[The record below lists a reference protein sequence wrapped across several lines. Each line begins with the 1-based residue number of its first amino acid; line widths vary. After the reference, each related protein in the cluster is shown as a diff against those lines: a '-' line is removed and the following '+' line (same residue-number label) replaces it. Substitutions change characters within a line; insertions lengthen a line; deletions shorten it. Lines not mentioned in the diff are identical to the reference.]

1 METQFQDFRYA
12 LRQLAKYPGFS
23 AVAILTLALGVG
35 ANTAVF
41 SVIHAL
47 LLRPL
52 PYHNADRL
60 VRVYDANRETGELH
74 GVFSPQDVDDLKQSQ
89 TVFESFAAFS
99 FFPGNS
105 GGTLIDVGEPHYLS
119 TAYVSGDFFSA
130 LQLNPEL
137 GRTLQPSDDVKGQN
151 AQLVLSYGVWERQFG
166 KDPNIVGRKV
176 TAERLTSNRMTY
188 TIVGVMPPAFDY
200 PSPQVEAW
208 APLSLET
215 DDMVPHRRGIRWM
228 NVIGRLNSGVSIQQ
242 AQNET
247 SLKLKQLETAYP
259 VTNSGWG
266 SSTVVSLRDSI
277 VGNVRPALLILFG
290 AVALVLLI
298 ACANIANLLLA
309 RGTSRTREIAVR
321 SAFGAE
327 RARLVRQLLT
337 ESLLLAVLG
346 SAAGLFLGYG
356 MLQVLVAMS
365 AGTIPHADQVSISP
379 VVVGFAVAAA
389 FIVWPIFGLMPAWRS
404 SSVNIVDALKEGA
417 RGASCGRQHK
427 GMRELLVIGETAL
440 AAMLLVAAGLL
451 LNSLYHLINV
461 DPGFNADRVLR
472 VHLTVPSGLGDKDR
486 QDIRYRDNMLD
497 RVSEVP
503 GVVAVGGSKTVPL
516 NGGGEPYEF
525 DLAPFKER
533 GSIRPGAG
541 VFIVTPGY
549 FEALQ
554 IPVRAGR
561 AFSRQ
566 DESRRD
572 CQLMVN
578 ETLQKKV
585 WASENA
591 VNKILYLGTTPC
603 QVIGVVADVH
613 SEGLANQARD
623 GVYVPER
630 ISPRSSLNLF
640 IRTKE
645 DPLRLIPSIREA
657 IWSVDKEQAVSDI
670 ATMQQL
676 MQDNIAQ
683 ATFFTVL
690 LSVFGGLAVLL
701 AAIGAYGVISYSVRE
716 RTQEFGIRIAL
727 GADRAEV
734 LSLVIRQAMTLA
746 GIGLAVGLVA
756 ALASTRALSSLLFGV
771 KPLDVPTFAAAAIVL
786 MVVALLAA
794 YLPARSATKVD
805 PLVALRYE

>member
-1 METQFQDFRYA
+1 MEALVQDLRYA

-41 SVIHAL
+41 SVIYAL

-52 PYHNADRL
+52 PYHDADRL
-60 VRVYDANRETGELH
+60 VRIYDANRESGELH
-74 GVFSPQDVDDLKQSQ
+74 GVFSPQDVDDLRQSQ
-89 TVFESFAAFS
+89 NVFQSFASFA

-105 GGTLIDVGEPHYLS
+105 GGTLLDVGEPHYLS
-119 TAYVSGDFFSA
+119 TAYVSGDFFST
-130 LQLNPEL
+130 LQSSAEL
-137 GRTLQPSDDVKGQN
+137 GRALHPSDDVKGQN
-151 AQLVLSYGVWERQFG
+151 AQLVLSYGLWERQFG
-166 KDPNIVGRKV
+166 KDPNIIGRKV
-176 TAERLTSNRMTY
+176 TADRITSNRMTY
-188 TIVGVMPPAFDY
+188 TIVGVMPPSFDY
-200 PSPQVEAW
+200 PSAQVEAW
-208 APLSLET
+208 APISLET
-215 DDMVPHRRGIRWM
+215 DDMVPHRRGIRW
-228 NVIGRLNSGVSIQQ
+228 VSAVGRLKPGVTIEQ

-247 SLKLKQLETAYP
+247 SLKLKQLETAYA

-321 SAFGAE
+321 TAFGA
-327 RARLVRQLLT
+327 ARLRLIRQLLS
-337 ESLLLAVLG
+337 ESLVLALCG
-346 SAAGLFLGYG
+346 SAAGLLLGYG
-356 MLQVLVAMS
+356 TLQVVVAMS
-365 AGTIPHADQVSISP
+365 AGTIPHAGQVTINP
-379 VVVGFAVAAA
+379 VVVAFAVAATLV
-389 FIVWPIFGLMPAWRS
+389 VWPIFGLMPAWRS

-417 RGASCGRQHK
+417 RGASSGRQHK

-451 LNSLYHLINV
+451 LNSLYHLVNV

-472 VHLTVPSGLGDKDR
+472 VHLTVPSGLREKER
-486 QDIRYRDNMLD
+486 ADIHYRNNMID

-525 DLAPFKER
+525 SLTPFTGR

-554 IPVRAGR
+554 IPLHAGR
-561 AFSRQ
+561 AFSKQ
-566 DESRRD
+566 DETRQD

-578 ETLQKKV
+578 ESLQKKV
-585 WASENA
+585 WASESA
-591 VNKILYLGTTPC
+591 VDKILYLGTTPC
-603 QVIGVVADVH
+603 QVIGVVTDVH
-613 SEGLANQARD
+613 NEGLASQARD
-623 GVYVPER
+623 TVYVPER

-640 IRTKE
+640 IRTQD
-645 DPLRLIPSIREA
+645 DPLRLIPSIRQA

-676 MQDNIAQ
+676 MSDNIAQ
-683 ATFFTVL
+683 PRFFTVL

-734 LSLVIRQAMTLA
+734 LGLVIRQAMTLS
-746 GIGLAVGLVA
+746 GIGLGIGLVA

-771 KPLDVPTFAAAAIVL
+771 RPLDVPTFAAAAIVL
-786 MVVALLAA
+786 MIVALLAA

>member
-1 METQFQDFRYA
+1 METLFQDTRYA
-12 LRQLAKYPGFS
+12 LRQLVKYPGFS
-23 AVAILTLALGVG
+23 TIAILTLALGVG
-35 ANTAVF
+35 ANIAVF
-41 SVIHAL
+41 SVIDAL

-52 PYHNADRL
+52 PYHDADRL
-60 VRVYDANRETGELH
+60 ARIYDANRESGELH
-74 GVFSPQDVDDLKQSQ
+74 GGFSPQDVEDLKQSQ
-89 TVFESFAAFS
+89 TVFESFASFA

-105 GGTLIDVGEPHYLS
+105 GGTLLDVTEPHYVP
-119 TAYVSGDFFSA
+119 TAYVSGDFFSTLKSTA
-130 LQLNPEL
+130 AL
-137 GRTLQPSDDVKGQN
+137 GRVLQPSDDVKGQN

-166 KDPNIVGRKV
+166 KDPNIIGRRV
-176 TAERLTSNRMTY
+176 TADRITSKRMTY
-188 TIVGVMPPAFDY
+188 TIVGVMPPSFDY

-208 APLSLET
+208 APISLET

-228 NVIGRLNSGVSIQQ
+228 NVIGRLKPGVSIQQ

-309 RGTSRTREIAVR
+309 RGSSRTREIAVR

-337 ESLLLAVLG
+337 ESLLLALLG
-346 SAAGLFLGYG
+346 SAAGLILGYG

-365 AGTIPHADQVSISP
+365 AGTIPHADQVSINP
-379 VVVGFAVAAA
+379 AVVGFAVAAA
-389 FIVWPIFGLMPAWRS
+389 LLVWPVFGLMPAWRS
-404 SSVNIVDALKEGA
+404 SHVNIVDALKEGA
-417 RGASCGRQHK
+417 RGSSSGRQHK

-451 LNSLYHLINV
+451 LNSLYHLVNV

-472 VHLTVPSGLGDKDR
+472 VHLTVPSGLGHKDR
-486 QDIRYRDNMLD
+486 EDIQYRNNMLD
-497 RVSEVP
+497 RIAEVP

-525 DLAPFKER
+525 DLTPFKER
-533 GSIRPGAG
+533 GPIRPGAG

-549 FEALQ
+549 FEALE

-561 AFSRQ
+561 VFSRQ
-566 DESRRD
+566 DETRQD

-578 ETLQKKV
+578 ESLQKKV
-585 WASENA
+585 WASVSA
-591 VNKILYLGTTPC
+591 VDKILYLGTTPC

-613 SEGLANQARD
+613 NEGLANEARD
-623 GVYVPER
+623 TVYVPER

-640 IRTKE
+640 VRTKG
-645 DPLRLIPSIREA
+645 DPLKMIPSIRQA
-657 IWSVDKEQAVSDI
+657 IWSVDKEQAVFDI
-670 ATMQQL
+670 ATMHQL
-676 MQDNIAQ
+676 ISENIAPPR
-683 ATFFTVL
+683 FFTVL

-727 GADRAEV
+727 GADRGEV
-734 LSLVIRQAMTLA
+734 LRLVIRQAMTLT
-746 GIGLAVGLVA
+746 GIGLGVGLLA
-756 ALASTRALSSLLFGV
+756 ALATTRALSSLLFGV
-771 KPLDVPTFAAAAIVL
+771 KPLDVPTFAAAAIML
-786 MVVALLAA
+786 MLVALVAA
-794 YLPARSATKVD
+794 YLPARSAMKVD

>member
-1 METQFQDFRYA
+1 METLFQDLRYA
-12 LRQLAKYPGFS
+12 VRQLAKYPGFS

-52 PYHNADRL
+52 PYHDADRL
-60 VRVYDANRETGELH
+60 VRIYDANRESGELH

-89 TVFESFAAFS
+89 TVFESFSSFS

-119 TAYVSGDFFSA
+119 TAYVSGDFFST
-130 LQLNPEL
+130 LQLSPEL
-137 GRTLQPSDDVKGQN
+137 GRTLQPSDDINGQN
-151 AQLVLSYGVWERQFG
+151 AQIVLSYGIWERQFG
-166 KDPNIVGRKV
+166 KDPNIIGRKV
-176 TAERLTSNRMTY
+176 TADRITSNRMTY
-188 TIVGVMPPAFDY
+188 TIVGVMPPSFDY

-208 APLSLET
+208 APISLET

-228 NVIGRLNSGVSIQQ
+228 NVIGRLKPGIGIQQ

-266 SSTVVSLRDSI
+266 SSTAVSLRDSI
-277 VGNVRPALLILFG
+277 VGNVRPALLILFA

-321 SAFGAE
+321 TAFGAE
-327 RARLVRQLLT
+327 RTRLVRQLLT
-337 ESLLLAVLG
+337 ESLLLALLG
-346 SAAGLFLGYG
+346 SAVGLMLGYG

-365 AGTIPHADQVSISP
+365 AGTLPHADQVSINP
-379 VVVGFAVAAA
+379 TVVVFAITAAL
-389 FIVWPIFGLMPAWRS
+389 IVWPIFGLMPAWRS

-417 RGASCGRQHK
+417 RGASSGRQHK

-451 LNSLYHLINV
+451 LNSLYHLVNV

-472 VHLTVPSGLGDKDR
+472 VHLTVPSGLSEKDR
-486 QDIRYRDNMLD
+486 ADIRYRNEMLD
-497 RVSEVP
+497 RVADVP

-525 DLAPFKER
+525 SLTPFKER

-541 VFIVTPGY
+541 IFIVTPGY
-549 FEALQ
+549 FQALQ
-554 IPVRAGR
+554 IPLRSGR

-566 DESRRD
+566 DETRQD

-578 ETLQKKV
+578 ESLQRKV
-585 WASENA
+585 WGSDSALD
-591 VNKILYLGTTPC
+591 KTLYLGETPC
-603 QVIGVVADVH
+603 QVIGVVADVRN
-613 SEGLANQARD
+613 EGLANPARD
-623 GVYVPER
+623 AIYVPER
-630 ISPRSSLNLF
+630 TSPRSSLNLF
-640 IRTKE
+640 IRTKD
-645 DPLRLIPSIREA
+645 DPLRLIPSIRQA
-657 IWSVDKEQAVSDI
+657 VWSVDKEQAVSDI

-683 ATFFTVL
+683 PKFFTVL

-734 LSLVIRQAMTLA
+734 LGLVIRQAMVLA
-746 GIGLAVGLVA
+746 GIGLGIGLVA

-786 MVVALLAA
+786 IFVALLAA
-794 YLPARSATKVD
+794 YLPARTATKVD

>member
-1 METQFQDFRYA
+1 METFAQDVRYA

-23 AVAILTLALGVG
+23 AVAILTLELGVG
-35 ANTAVF
+35 ANAAVF

-52 PYHNADRL
+52 PYHDADRL
-60 VRVYDANRETGELH
+60 VRIYDANRESGELH

-89 TVFESFAAFS
+89 TAFESFASFS

-105 GGTLIDVGEPHYLS
+105 GGTLLDVGEPHYLP
-119 TAYVSGDFFSA
+119 TAYVSGDFFSTFQTSA
-130 LQLNPEL
+130 EL
-137 GRTLQPSDDVKGQN
+137 GRSLQPSDDVKGQN
-151 AQLVLSYGVWERQFG
+151 AQLVLSYGMWERQFG
-166 KDPNIVGRKV
+166 KDRNIVGRKV
-176 TAERLTSNRMTY
+176 TADRITSNRMTY
-188 TIVGVMPPAFDY
+188 TIVGVMPPSFDY

-208 APLSLET
+208 APISLET

-228 NVIGRLNSGVSIQQ
+228 NVIGRLKPGVTVQQ
-242 AQNET
+242 AHNET

-277 VGNVRPALLILFG
+277 VGSVRPALLILFG

-327 RARLVRQLLT
+327 RVRLVRQLLT
-337 ESLLLAVLG
+337 ESLLLALLG
-346 SAAGLFLGYG
+346 SAAGLLLGYG

-365 AGTIPHADQVSISP
+365 AGTIPHANQVSINP
-379 VVVGFAVAAA
+379 VVIAFAVAAA
-389 FIVWPIFGLMPAWRS
+389 LIIWPIFGLMPAWRS

-417 RGASCGRQHK
+417 RGSSSGRQHK

-440 AAMLLVAAGLL
+440 AAMLLVASGLL
-451 LNSLYHLINV
+451 LNSLYHLVNV
-461 DPGFNADRVLR
+461 DPGFNSDRVLR
-472 VHLTVPSGLGDKDR
+472 VHLTVPTGLSRKDR
-486 QDIRYRDNMLD
+486 ADIQYRNNMLD
-497 RVSEVP
+497 RVAEVP

-525 DLAPFKER
+525 DLAPFKDR

-554 IPVRAGR
+554 VPIRAGR

-566 DESRRD
+566 DETRQD

-578 ETLQKKV
+578 ESLQKKV
-585 WASENA
+585 WGSESA
-591 VNKILYLGTTPC
+591 LDKILYLGTTPC
-603 QVIGVVADVH
+603 QVIGVAADVH
-613 SEGLANQARD
+613 NEGLANQARD
-623 GVYVPER
+623 TVYVPER

-640 IRTKE
+640 IRTNE
-645 DPLRLIPSIREA
+645 DPLTLIPTIRQA

-683 ATFFTVL
+683 PRFFTVL
-690 LSVFGGLAVLL
+690 LSVFGALAVLL

-734 LSLVIRQAMTLA
+734 LGLVIRQAMALVA
-746 GIGLAVGLVA
+746 IGLGIGLVA

-786 MVVALLAA
+786 MLVALLAA
-794 YLPARSATKVD
+794 YLPARSAMKVD

>member
-1 METQFQDFRYA
+1 METLFQDTRYA
-12 LRQLAKYPGFS
+12 LRQLVKYPGFS
-23 AVAILTLALGVG
+23 TIAILTLALGVG
-35 ANTAVF
+35 ANIAVF
-41 SVIHAL
+41 SVIDAL

-52 PYHNADRL
+52 PFHDADRL
-60 VRVYDANRETGELH
+60 ARIYDANRESGELH

-89 TVFESFAAFS
+89 TVFESVASFA

-105 GGTLIDVGEPHYLS
+105 GGTLLDVTEPHYVP
-119 TAYVSGDFFSA
+119 TAYVSSDFFSTLKSTA
-130 LQLNPEL
+130 AL
-137 GRTLQPSDDVKGQN
+137 GRVLQPSDDVKGQN

-166 KDPNIVGRKV
+166 KDPNIIGRRV
-176 TAERLTSNRMTY
+176 TADRITSKRMTY
-188 TIVGVMPPAFDY
+188 TIVGVMPPSFDY

-208 APLSLET
+208 APISLET

-228 NVIGRLNSGVSIQQ
+228 NVIGRLKPGVSIQQ

-309 RGTSRTREIAVR
+309 RGSSRTREIAVR

-337 ESLLLAVLG
+337 ESLLLALLG
-346 SAAGLFLGYG
+346 SAAGLILGYG

-365 AGTIPHADQVSISP
+365 AGTIPHADQVSINP
-379 VVVGFAVAAA
+379 AVVGFAVAAA
-389 FIVWPIFGLMPAWRS
+389 LLVWPVFGLMPAWRS
-404 SSVNIVDALKEGA
+404 SHVNIVDALKEGA
-417 RGASCGRQHK
+417 RGSSSGRQHK

-451 LNSLYHLINV
+451 LNSLYHLVNV

-472 VHLTVPSGLGDKDR
+472 VHLTVPSGLGHKDR
-486 QDIRYRDNMLD
+486 EDIQYRNNMLD
-497 RVSEVP
+497 RIAEVP

-525 DLAPFKER
+525 DLTPFKER
-533 GSIRPGAG
+533 GPIRPGAG

-549 FEALQ
+549 FEALE

-561 AFSRQ
+561 VFSRQ
-566 DESRRD
+566 DETRQD

-578 ETLQKKV
+578 ESLQKKV
-585 WASENA
+585 WASVSA
-591 VNKILYLGTTPC
+591 VDKILYLGTTPC

-613 SEGLANQARD
+613 NEGLANEARD
-623 GVYVPER
+623 TVYVPER

-640 IRTKE
+640 VRTKG
-645 DPLRLIPSIREA
+645 DPLKMIPSIRQA
-657 IWSVDKEQAVSDI
+657 IWSVDKEQAVFDI

-676 MQDNIAQ
+676 ISENIAPPR
-683 ATFFTVL
+683 FFTVL

-727 GADRAEV
+727 GADRGEV
-734 LSLVIRQAMTLA
+734 LRLVIRQAMTLT
-746 GIGLAVGLVA
+746 GIGLGVGLIA
-756 ALASTRALSSLLFGV
+756 ALATTRALSSLLFGV

-786 MVVALLAA
+786 MLVALMAA

>member
-1 METQFQDFRYA
+1 METLFQDTRYA
-12 LRQLAKYPGFS
+12 LRQLVKYPGFS
-23 AVAILTLALGVG
+23 TIAILTLALGVG
-35 ANTAVF
+35 ANIAVF
-41 SVIHAL
+41 SVIDAL

-52 PYHNADRL
+52 PFHDADRL
-60 VRVYDANRETGELH
+60 ARIYDANRESGELH

-89 TVFESFAAFS
+89 TVFESFASFA

-105 GGTLIDVGEPHYLS
+105 GGTLLDVTEPHYVP
-119 TAYVSGDFFSA
+119 TAYVSSDFFSTLKSTA
-130 LQLNPEL
+130 AL
-137 GRTLQPSDDVKGQN
+137 GRVLQPSDDVEGQN
-151 AQLVLSYGVWERQFG
+151 AQLVLSYGVWKRQFG
-166 KDPNIVGRKV
+166 KDPNIIGRRV
-176 TAERLTSNRMTY
+176 TADRITSKRMAY
-188 TIVGVMPPAFDY
+188 TIVGVMPPSFDY

-208 APLSLET
+208 APISLET

-228 NVIGRLNSGVSIQQ
+228 DVIGRLKPGVSIQQ

-266 SSTVVSLRDSI
+266 SSTVVSLRDFI

-309 RGTSRTREIAVR
+309 RGSSRTREIAVR

-337 ESLLLAVLG
+337 ESLLLALLG
-346 SAAGLFLGYG
+346 SAAGLILGYG

-365 AGTIPHADQVSISP
+365 AGTIPHADQVSINP
-379 VVVGFAVAAA
+379 AVVGFAVAAA
-389 FIVWPIFGLMPAWRS
+389 LLVWPVFGLMPAWRS
-404 SSVNIVDALKEGA
+404 SHVNIVDALKEGA
-417 RGASCGRQHK
+417 RGSSSGRQHK

-451 LNSLYHLINV
+451 LNSLYHLVNV

-472 VHLTVPSGLGDKDR
+472 VHLTVPSGLGHKDR
-486 QDIRYRDNMLD
+486 EDIQYRNNMLD
-497 RVSEVP
+497 RIAEVP

-525 DLAPFKER
+525 DLTPFKER
-533 GSIRPGAG
+533 GPIRPGAG

-549 FEALQ
+549 FEALE

-561 AFSRQ
+561 VFSRQ
-566 DESRRD
+566 DETRQD

-578 ETLQKKV
+578 ESLQKKV
-585 WASENA
+585 WASVSA
-591 VNKILYLGTTPC
+591 VDKILYLGTTPC

-613 SEGLANQARD
+613 NEGLANEARD
-623 GVYVPER
+623 TVYVPER

-640 IRTKE
+640 VRTKG
-645 DPLRLIPSIREA
+645 DPLKMIPSIRQA
-657 IWSVDKEQAVSDI
+657 IWSVDKEQAVFDI

-676 MQDNIAQ
+676 ISENIAPPR
-683 ATFFTVL
+683 FFTVL

-727 GADRAEV
+727 GADRGEV
-734 LSLVIRQAMTLA
+734 LRLVIRQAMTLTE
-746 GIGLAVGLVA
+746 IGLGVGLIA
-756 ALASTRALSSLLFGV
+756 ALATTRALSSLLFGV

-786 MVVALLAA
+786 MLVALMAA

>member
-1 METQFQDFRYA
+1 METLFQDTRYA
-12 LRQLAKYPGFS
+12 LRQLVKYPGFS
-23 AVAILTLALGVG
+23 TIAILTLALGVG
-35 ANTAVF
+35 ANIAVF
-41 SVIHAL
+41 SVIDAL

-52 PYHNADRL
+52 PYHDADRL
-60 VRVYDANRETGELH
+60 ARIYDANRESGELH

-89 TVFESFAAFS
+89 TVFESFASFA

-105 GGTLIDVGEPHYLS
+105 GGTLLDVTEPHYVP
-119 TAYVSGDFFSA
+119 TAYVSGDFFSTLKSTA
-130 LQLNPEL
+130 AL
-137 GRTLQPSDDVKGQN
+137 GRVLQPSDDVKGQN

-166 KDPNIVGRKV
+166 KDPNIIGRRV
-176 TAERLTSNRMTY
+176 TADRITSKRMTY
-188 TIVGVMPPAFDY
+188 TIVGVMPPSFDY

-208 APLSLET
+208 APISLET

-228 NVIGRLNSGVSIQQ
+228 DVIGRLKPGVSIQQ

-309 RGTSRTREIAVR
+309 RGSSRTREIAVR

-337 ESLLLAVLG
+337 ESLLLALLG
-346 SAAGLFLGYG
+346 SAAGLILGYG

-365 AGTIPHADQVSISP
+365 AGTIPHADQVSINP
-379 VVVGFAVAAA
+379 AVVGFAVAAA
-389 FIVWPIFGLMPAWRS
+389 LLVWPVFGPMPAWRS
-404 SSVNIVDALKEGA
+404 SHVNIVDALKEGA
-417 RGASCGRQHK
+417 RGSSSGRQHK

-451 LNSLYHLINV
+451 LNSLYHLVNV

-472 VHLTVPSGLGDKDR
+472 VHLTVPSGLGHKDR
-486 QDIRYRDNMLD
+486 EDIQYRNNMLD
-497 RVSEVP
+497 RIAEVP

-525 DLAPFKER
+525 DLTPFKER
-533 GSIRPGAG
+533 GPIRPGAG

-549 FEALQ
+549 FEALE

-561 AFSRQ
+561 VFSRQ
-566 DESRRD
+566 DEPRQD

-578 ETLQKKV
+578 ESLQKKV
-585 WASENA
+585 WASVSA
-591 VNKILYLGTTPC
+591 VDKILYLGTTPC

-613 SEGLANQARD
+613 NEGLANEARD
-623 GVYVPER
+623 TVYVPER

-640 IRTKE
+640 VRTKG
-645 DPLRLIPSIREA
+645 DPLKMIPSIRQA
-657 IWSVDKEQAVSDI
+657 IWSVDKEQAVFDI

-676 MQDNIAQ
+676 ISENIAPPR
-683 ATFFTVL
+683 FFTVL

-727 GADRAEV
+727 GADRGEV
-734 LSLVIRQAMTLA
+734 LRLVIRQAMTLTE
-746 GIGLAVGLVA
+746 IGLGVGLIA
-756 ALASTRALSSLLFGV
+756 ALATTRALSSLLFGV

-786 MVVALLAA
+786 MLVALMAA